1 MDIEESGKQIGEKL
15 FLLLNEE
22 QKNALMQ
29 YILEQGV
36 CHGTVFNSCHN
47 FSAAEKNP
55 LTEIQEGELYL
66 CLEHRTVR
74 VNMLGNDDLLSVDNL
89 FEQTCGGFANVHNIA
104 GKKIRIDEYEFI
116 GMNQILDH
124 PFGCK
129 DRVVTETDYIP
140 QRQLSLFAGISNEYG
155 YDRIFDWLEY
165 SKTELP
171 LMCGILKELPEPESP
186 KKTVYVMHMPP
197 AGLRLGQLLYQDL
210 DIGSVD
216 IYEFLKAKQPLL
228 SLHGHIHESPD
239 TEKGSW
245 MNQIGTTTCI
255 QPGQTEFG
263 DSSMVYAE
271 IDLKSGVYAR
281 RIVNI

>member
-1 MDIEESGKQIGEKL
+1 
-15 FLLLNEE
+15 
-22 QKNALMQ
+22 
-29 YILEQGV
+29 
-36 CHGTVFNSCHN
+36 
-47 FSAAEKNP
+47 
-55 LTEIQEGELYL
+55 
-66 CLEHRTVR
+66 
-74 VNMLGNDDLLSVDNL
+74 MLGNDDLLSVDNL

-129 DRVVTETDYIP
+129 DRVVTETDYIS
-140 QRQLSLFAGISNEYG
+140 QRQLSFFAGISNEYG

>member
-1 MDIEESGKQIGEKL
+1 MKKINLRDYYPYYTQDMIVEVPDEVA
-15 FLLLNEE
+15 LLLREYMLLEE
-22 QKNALMQ
+22 AYRIRTYRYKAFYSLDRDEGIEREILQKPLNP
-29 YILEQGV
+29 
-36 CHGTVFNSCHN
+36 
-47 FSAAEKNP
+47 AEIW
-55 LTEIQEGELYL
+55 E
-66 CLEHRTVR
+66 
-74 VNMLGNDDLLSVDNL
+74 
-89 FEQTCGGFANVHNIA
+89 
-104 GKKIRIDEYEFI
+104 
-116 GMNQILDH
+116 
-124 PFGCK
+124 
-129 DRVVTETDYIP
+129 
-140 QRQLSLFAGISNEYG
+140 QRQM
-155 YDRIFDWLEY
+155 
-165 SKTELP
+165 TELIYKG
-171 LMCGILKELPEPESP
+171 LSKLPVKQRQRIYAHFFLGMSKADIAKAEGTHKSRITRSIE
-186 KKTVYVMHMPP
+186 

-271 IDLKSGVYAR
+271 IDLKSGAYAR

>member
-1 MDIEESGKQIGEKL
+1 MCNNHRSDL
-15 FLLLNEE
+15 FMWL
-22 QKNALMQ
+22 
-29 YILEQGV
+29 
-36 CHGTVFNSCHN
+36 
-47 FSAAEKNP
+47 
-55 LTEIQEGELYL
+55 
-66 CLEHRTVR
+66 
-74 VNMLGNDDLLSVDNL
+74 
-89 FEQTCGGFANVHNIA
+89 
-104 GKKIRIDEYEFI
+104 
-116 GMNQILDH
+116 MNQILDH

-140 QRQLSLFAGISNEYG
+140 QRQLSFLPVYRMNMVMTEFLTGWSIP
-155 YDRIFDWLEY
+155 
-165 SKTELP
+165 KTELP

-255 QPGQTEFG
+255 QPGA
-263 DSSMVYAE
+263 DRVW
-271 IDLKSGVYAR
+271 R
-281 RIVNI
+281 